1 MPDNYDTPADLIGF
15 EHQLV
20 HLAKAIGR
28 GNAKIVAIGSS
39 STQGVG
45 ASSPEWSYPSRLAI
59 ELTTHYPGVSIT
71 VENKGVGGQ
80 EAGDELARFKKDVFA
95 LDPDLVVWQVG
106 TNAVAKDYDFSEVEF
121 AIDRGLRRLKQRH
134 ADIILMDP
142 QYAGQVT
149 DNPDHERMIRFISST
164 AKKANVNV
172 FRRFD
177 LMKHWIDNRVPIEQ
191 LINPDRLHQN
201 DWSYLSVTRALA
213 TAIVEAVARPSAA
226 SRPAASGPP

>member
-1 MPDNYDTPADLIGF
+1 
-15 EHQLV
+15 
-20 HLAKAIGR
+20 
-28 GNAKIVAIGSS
+28 
-39 STQGVG
+39 
-45 ASSPEWSYPSRLAI
+45 
-59 ELTTHYPGVSIT
+59 
-71 VENKGVGGQ
+71 
-80 EAGDELARFKKDVFA
+80 
-95 LDPDLVVWQVG
+95 
-106 TNAVAKDYDFSEVEF
+106 
-121 AIDRGLRRLKQRH
+121 
-134 ADIILMDP
+134 MDP

-226 SRPAASGPP
+226 SRPTASGPP